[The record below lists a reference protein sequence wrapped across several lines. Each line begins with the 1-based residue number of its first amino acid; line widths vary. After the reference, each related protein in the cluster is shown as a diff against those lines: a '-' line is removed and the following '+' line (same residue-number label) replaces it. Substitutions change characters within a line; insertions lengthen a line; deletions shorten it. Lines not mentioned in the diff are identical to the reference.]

1 MCRKSQI
8 CTELGVAPESWDKRS
23 PLRPPSWF
31 EEQLSIFTKAA
42 EHAADGD
49 RYEAIALIRT
59 MRSDEMRLW
68 FDEHGQ
74 MSGLHRKRH
83 FKVSPPMFS
92 PEDFDTLRQPAKYER
107 EVFERDSYTCR
118 YCDLRLLSKQVLVA
132 FERAV
137 GTDVFRTAG
146 TNAQQHGVVHA
157 FKIVA
162 DHVVPFKRGGR
173 THPDNLVSACP
184 ACNYGKDAYT
194 VEQMGIED
202 PFDRLPISSG
212 WDGLTSLVPGLE
224 CYALT
229 PVKRT

>member
-1 MCRKSQI
+1 MCRKSNL
-8 CTELGVAPESWDKRS
+8 CTELGVDPESWDKRS

-31 EEQLSIFTKAA
+31 DDQLSIFTKAA
-42 EHAADGD
+42 QLAAEGD
-49 RYEAIALIRT
+49 RRGAIELIKT
-59 MRSDEMRLW
+59 IRSDEMRLW

-83 FKVSPPMFS
+83 FKISPPTFA
-92 PEDFDTLRQPAKYER
+92 PEDFDTLRQPTKYER
-107 EVFERDSYTCR
+107 EVFERDCYTCR
-118 YCDLRLLSKQVLVA
+118 YCDLRILSKHVLVA

-137 GTDVFRTAG
+137 GTEVFRTVG
-146 TNAQQHGVVHA
+146 SNAQQHGVVHA

-202 PFDRLPISSG
+202 PRERSPISSD
-212 WDGLTSLVPGLE
+212 WDGLTSLLPGL
-224 CYALT
+224 
-229 PVKRT
+229 KRNAMAVV

>member
-8 CTELGVAPESWDKRS
+8 CSALGTDPETWDRYS

-42 EHAADGD
+42 EIAAQGD
-49 RYEAIALIRT
+49 RFGAIGLIQT
-59 MRSDEMRLW
+59 IRSDEMRFW

-83 FKVSPPMFS
+83 FKISAPDVKPD
-92 PEDFDTLRQPAKYER
+92 EFDAVRRPTRYEQK
-107 EVFERDSYTCR
+107 VFELDSYTCR
-118 YCDLRLLSKQVLVA
+118 YCGLRLLSKAVLVA

-137 GTDVFRTAG
+137 GSDVFRTTG
-146 TNAQQHGVVHA
+146 SNPQQHGVVHA

-162 DHVVPFKRGGR
+162 DHVVPHTRGGR

-194 VEQMGIED
+194 IEQIGIAD
-202 PFDRLPISSG
+202 PRDRPPTSSG
-212 WDGLTSLVPGLE
+212 WDGLTSLVAELKSNTLMP
-224 CYALT
+224 A
-229 PVKRT
+229 